1 MTAFRLR
8 GLSRTLNLNRRRRAA
23 RCGAPGDAC
32 REFRI
37 IVEIEGQPQ
46 TLMGIACPNGDGT
59 WSRAAPEAGSGPPG
73 DACREF
79 RTFVEIEGQPQTLKG
94 IACPNGD
101 GTWSLK
107 D

>member
-8 GLSRTLNLNRRRRAA
+8 GLSRTLNLNRRRRAV
-23 RCGAPGDAC
+23 RCGAPSDAC
-32 REFRI
+32 REFRAI
-37 IVEIEGQPQ
+37 
-46 TLMGIACPNGDGT
+46 
-59 WSRAAPEAGSGPPG
+59 
-73 DACREF
+73 
-79 RTFVEIEGQPQTLKG
+79 VEIEGQPQTLKG